1 MKMTTV
7 YLSLGSNIG
16 NRKRNL
22 EEALRELEKNN
33 VTVIKLSYLYETEPV
48 GPKQRNFYNIVGK
61 FNTDLLPKELLKQLK
76 QIEKKLGRT
85 KTFKWG
91 PRVIDIDILF
101 YGKQIIKTKNLVVPH
116 KEIANRAFV
125 LVPMKDIAPNLI
137 HPVYREKIKTLLRK
151 LNNKNFIKQI

>member
-1 MKMTTV
+1 MTTV